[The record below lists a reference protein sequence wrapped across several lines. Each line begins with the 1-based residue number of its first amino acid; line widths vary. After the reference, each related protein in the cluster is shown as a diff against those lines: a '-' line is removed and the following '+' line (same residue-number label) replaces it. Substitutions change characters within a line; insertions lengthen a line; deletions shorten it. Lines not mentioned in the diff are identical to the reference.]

1 MDHPDFYFYQAWKI
15 PLFLEGLTI
24 LINDV
29 CGLVKYLM
37 VLFEPVFLFCVINK
51 INRPGW
57 APT

>member
-15 PLFLEGLTI
+15 PLFLEGLKI

-37 VLFEPVFLFCVINK
+37 VSFEPVFSYSV
-51 INRPGW
+51 
-57 APT
+57 